1 MYIFINTCI
10 HIYIYIYTRGLVLV
24 CVRCRSYR
32 SIKKTQVFGCMDPR
46 RLFALYYGIKVQNIT
61 VENHMDEI
69 KKH

>member
-1 MYIFINTCI
+1 
-10 HIYIYIYTRGLVLV
+10 LV